1 MRVHEGNAVKF
12 TVKNRKEVWLEVG
25 DVMVQVDWNQVKN
38 AFAKAQLKF
47 TQLNY
52 GR

>member
-1 MRVHEGNAVKF
+1 MKVHEGNAVKF
-12 TVKNRKEVWLEVG
+12 TVKNRKEVWLEIG
-25 DVMVQVDWNQVKN
+25 DFMMQVDWNQVRN
-38 AFAKAQLKF
+38 AVAKAQLKL

>member
-1 MRVHEGNAVKF
+1 MKVHEGNFVKF
-12 TVKNRKEVWLEVG
+12 TVKNRKDVWLEVG
-25 DVMVQVDWNQVKN
+25 DAIILVDWNQVRN
-38 AFAKAQLKF
+38 AVAKTQLTL